1 MNEKD
6 QLDVALGDV
15 ILSSSNGSE
24 VVKRLLTPAEWDDV
38 VGGDGYAQ
46 GGNYTQTS
54 GNYSQSG
61 SGSHSQTGGG
71 NYTMASPITPPP
83 KGIG

>member
-1 MNEKD
+1 MNKFD
-6 QLDVALGDV
+6 QLDAALGNED
-15 ILSSSNGSE
+15 LTRSNNSE

-38 VGGDGYAQ
+38 VGGDGYNQ

-54 GNYSQSG
+54 GSYTQSG

-71 NYTMASPITPPP
+71 NYTMATPAPSPVTGTP
-83 KGIG
+83 